1 MPELQVPL
9 ATYTGWNLRR
19 AGFGKD
25 SFCVATGAYIP
36 FAATRDARRT
46 ANDPRLSL
54 EERYA
59 TRSDYLRMLTRAVDD
74 MITDRLLL
82 TEDAPRILQRAEKAA
97 EVLQR

>member
-1 MPELQVPL
+1 M
-9 ATYTGWNLRR
+9 NR
-19 AGFGKD
+19 A
-25 SFCVATGAYIP
+25 SP
-36 FAATRDARRT
+36 RLAATRDARRA

-59 TRSDYLRMLTRAVDD
+59 TRGDYLRTLARAVDD
-74 MITDRLLL
+74 MIAERLLL